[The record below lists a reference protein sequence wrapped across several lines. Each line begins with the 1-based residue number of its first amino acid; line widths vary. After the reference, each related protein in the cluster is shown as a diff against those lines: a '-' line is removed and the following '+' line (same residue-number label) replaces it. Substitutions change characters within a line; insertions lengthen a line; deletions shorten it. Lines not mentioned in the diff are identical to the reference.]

1 MPVSSSDQPAGGM
14 SRQAALDRA
23 SHTGRVS
30 PSAAATDPFW
40 QKVLVVMLVA
50 LVFYLPN
57 QAQIRIEIPVRGLN
71 MTNVLFLIA
80 LFSLAMLHRPSDDR
94 PTPIKIPIV
103 LFIGVLTWGF
113 VLALAGDRS
122 AWIEDLTHYKNVV
135 FYLLLYFLVYH
146 AVRDR
151 KTLRLLVLVTLFIA
165 FTSSVLGMRQ
175 ALDYGIGTFNENKRV
190 AAPFGWNVFDAN
202 RSAIFFCI
210 HLQIVLAM
218 ALFLKSRG
226 WLRIACAVVFGM
238 GVFAVFHTYSRQS
251 YFILAV
257 LLLLLTMRKNVLV
270 AALAC
275 LALYHYDAW
284 VPETVLER
292 VQMTSAE
299 ANAVP
304 RAAPGYDP
312 NWTSSGLPTAT
323 APTKPAD
330 DRQYDESTESRFILW
345 EGAWEIIQ
353 EQPLGIGLARFK
365 RTIGDH
371 VPPELAGKDAHNFY
385 VLLTTEAGVFAPIFL
400 LVLLVALVRLGQR
413 LAQFRDDDEARAL
426 GVGFMMA
433 TLAVVLG
440 NIYGSRFLDGDV
452 MGNYWILAGLVARA
466 WQIKQA
472 ERAAGPLP
480 VSGGAG
486 ALHRLHPGVRSGVNS
501 GVNSGVS
508 PGAWPSQRPGAARAT
523 TTRG

>member
-1 MPVSSSDQPAGGM
+1 MSFPSPEQPAGGM
-14 SRQAALDRA
+14 RRPVALGRAAHAGPADPA
-23 SHTGRVS
+23 T
-30 PSAAATDPFW
+30 AATDAFW
-40 QKVLVVMLVA
+40 QKVLVAMLLA

-80 LFSLAMLHRPSDDR
+80 LFALAMLHRPRDDR
-94 PTPIKIPIV
+94 PTPIKMPIV

-113 VLALAGDRS
+113 LLALAGDHS

-135 FYLLLYFLVYH
+135 FYLLLYFLAYH

-151 KTLRLLVLVTLFIA
+151 KTLRLLVLMTLFIA
-165 FTSSVLGMRQ
+165 FTSTVLGVRQ

-190 AAPFGWNVFDAN
+190 AAPFGWSVFDAN

-226 WLRIACAVVFGM
+226 WLRIACAVVFLM

-257 LLLLLTMRKNVLV
+257 LLMLLTMRKNLLV
-270 AALAC
+270 AGLAC

-292 VQMTSAE
+292 IQMTSAE
-299 ANAVP
+299 ASAVP
-304 RAAPGYDP
+304 SKTPGYDP
-312 NWTSSGLPTAT
+312 NWSSSDLPTAVP
-323 APTKPAD
+323 PTKPAD

-353 EQPLGIGLARFK
+353 EHPLGIGLARFK

-371 VPPELAGKDAHNFY
+371 VPPQLAGKDAHNFY
-385 VLLTTEAGVFAPIFL
+385 ILLATEAGIFAPIFL
-400 LVLLVALVRLGQR
+400 LVLLVALLRLGQR
-413 LAQFRDDDEARAL
+413 LAKFKDDDEARAL
-426 GVGFMMA
+426 GVGFVMA

-466 WQIKQA
+466 WQIKQSEHVA
-472 ERAAGPLP
+472 GATPAAGR
-480 VSGGAG
+480 GAPSQRPHP
-486 ALHRLHPGVRSGVNS
+486 AARPGVSAGL
-501 GVNSGVS
+501 
-508 PGAWPSQRPGAARAT
+508 WPPQRPGAAPVQ
-523 TTRG
+523 TTRW